1 LAKTWVEQIVE
12 RLATEIQTRVREV
25 AAEAGRQAAPGRKAA
40 RGGRKR
46 RLDMRC
52 RVPGCRNRS
61 KGPRF
66 GFICDDHRKK
76 LSKKAQQAARDKW
89 NAKRAA

>member
-1 LAKTWVEQIVE
+1 MAKTWVDQVVE
-12 RLATEIQTRVREV
+12 RLATEIQTRVREL
-25 AAEAGRQAAPGRKAA
+25 ASQEGRAGGSTGA
-40 RGGRKR
+40 GRKR
-46 RLDMRC
+46 RRKLDMSC

-76 LSKKAQQAARDKW
+76 LSKKKQQAVRDRW
-89 NAKRAA
+89 NARKAA

>member
-1 LAKTWVEQIVE
+1 LAKTWVDQIVE
-12 RLATEIQTRVREV
+12 RLATEIQMRVREV
-25 AAEAGRQAAPGRKAA
+25 TAQAGPRSAPGRKAS
-40 RGGRKR
+40 GGSRKR
-46 RLDMRC
+46 TLDMRC

-66 GFICDDHRKK
+66 GFICDEHRKK